1 MLFRCFG
8 SGNDSILRIPANMH
22 SRMSKYDEIMHWIMQ
37 QLQLPKQK
45 LSIHN
50 LLFVAG
56 NTGIGKTHRIQAICK
71 ELNLDVLSIT
81 THNCISS
88 IELND
93 IITKNITSKM
103 LQILQNN
110 IRKKIIIIDEFESIM
125 AIDRSINNTLLSILT
140 SNKLSNV
147 PIICISSLE
156 IIKKIG
162 AIKKKCKIIELDDP
176 SSEEIYAILQVL
188 YPQHSKE
195 TLLNTASQSNG
206 NILHCIQ
213 KLDNRICQSID
224 RNANIGMLYST
235 DYDRELIKRVI
246 LTDPWLIPMRF
257 HENLISELKQRKCTV
272 AITKTNYKIF
282 MENFIYFD
290 YMMIHSFDIASD
302 IFASML
308 YILSTLPLKK
318 HAKSNV
324 EGFTKILSYLSL
336 QKKYMKNAYAGNI
349 INFPLYQIGNYH
361 NNISGRN
368 FMCLN

>member
-1 MLFRCFG
+1 
-8 SGNDSILRIPANMH
+8 
-22 SRMSKYDEIMHWIMQ
+22 MSKYDEIRNWIIQ
-37 QLQLPKQK
+37 QLELPKQK
-45 LSIHN
+45 LSFHN

-71 ELNLDVLSIT
+71 ELNLDVLSIS
-81 THNCISS
+81 THNCISAN
-88 IELND
+88 ELTD

-110 IRKKIIIIDEFESIM
+110 IRKKIIIIDEFESMM
-125 AIDRSINNTLLSILT
+125 AIDRSINNTLLSILS

-162 AIKKKCKIIELDDP
+162 VIKKKCKIIELPDP
-176 SSEEIYAILQVL
+176 SNEEIHTILQEL
-188 YPQHSKE
+188 YPGHSKE
-195 TLLNTASQSNG
+195 HLFNIASQCNG
-206 NILHCIQ
+206 NISHCIQ
-213 KLDNRICQSID
+213 NLDNKIYQSID

-235 DYDRELIKRVI
+235 CYNRELIKRVI

-257 HENLISELKQRKCTV
+257 HENLISELKQRKST
-272 AITKTNYKIF
+272 ITMTKTIYKVF
-282 MENFIYFD
+282 MGNFIYFD
-290 YMMIHSFDIASD
+290 YMMIHSIDIASD
-302 IFASML
+302 IFASMIH
-308 YILSTLPLKK
+308 ILSTLPLKK
-318 HAKSNV
+318 NAISNA

-336 QKKYMKNAYAGNI
+336 QKKYIKNAYAANI

-368 FMCLN
+368 FYVLKLDI